1 MSAEPPLP
9 AAAPVPHPAALA
21 ELAGLRVETPAA
33 PVARPAPVIPNRLLG
48 LATGQRPRERALSL
62 GVAALDDLE
71 LTALILRSGTSGL
84 DVLTLAERLL
94 AEAGS
99 LHALARWREPD
110 FRRLKGIGKVKAV
123 QLCTVFEITRRVLGA
138 ERSLAPELSD
148 PESIYAYLRPRA
160 FGLEVEKCWVLT
172 LNSRNR
178 LLRCAELT
186 SGTANQTLVRTAEV
200 LREAVREAAA
210 GFVLAHNHPSGDPEP
225 SSADLRITRQLR
237 SAADTLEIRLHD
249 HLILGD
255 PAIDRAGLGYYSFKR
270 GGHL

>member
-1 MSAEPPLP
+1 MSAEPTPP
-9 AAAPVPHPAALA
+9 DAASVQPGSALA
-21 ELAGLRVETPAA
+21 EIAYRRIPAA
-33 PVARPAPVIPNRLLG
+33 PAADPRSVLGSPNRLLG
-48 LATGQRPRERALSL
+48 LAAGERPRERALYH

-71 LTALILRSGTSGL
+71 LTALILRSGTAGL
-84 DVLTLAERLL
+84 DVITLAERLL

-110 FRRLKGIGKVKAV
+110 FRRLKGIGRVKAV
-123 QLCTVFEITRRVLGA
+123 QLCTVFEIARRVLSA
-138 ERSLAPELSD
+138 ERQLAPELAE
-148 PESIYAYLRPRA
+148 PEAVYAYLRPRA
-160 FGLEVEKCWVLT
+160 LGLEVEKCWVLT
-172 LNSRNR
+172 VNSRNR

-210 GFVLAHNHPSGDPEP
+210 GFILAHNHPSGDPEP

-237 SAADTLEIRLHD
+237 TAADTLEIRLHD
-249 HLILGD
+249 HLIVGD
-255 PAIDRAGLGYYSFKR
+255 PAVDRAGLGYYSFKR

>member
-1 MSAEPPLP
+1 MSAEPPP
-9 AAAPVPHPAALA
+9 PAAPVPYPAALA
-21 ELAGLRVETPAA
+21 ELAGLRVETPTA
-33 PVARPAPVIPNRLLG
+33 PVARTAPVSPNRLLG
-48 LATGQRPRERALSL
+48 LAAGQRPRERALSL

-94 AEAGS
+94 TEAGS
-99 LHALARWREPD
+99 LHALARWRELD

-123 QLCTVFEITRRVLGA
+123 QLCTVFEITRRVLSA

-200 LREAVREAAA
+200 LREAGSPSRPVLLICRSGNRSVEAAA
-210 GFVLAHNHPSGDPEP
+210 ALEAAGFTDVTNVVDGFEGPLDENDHRGTKSGW
-225 SSADLRITRQLR
+225 R
-237 SAADTLEIRLHD
+237 HD
-249 HLILGD
+249 
-255 PAIDRAGLGYYSFKR
+255 GLPWQQM
-270 GGHL
+270 